1 VRCSKTEEGVAWSR
15 SGKGMS
21 DDKDC
26 MLAVSAKCGVSLARS
41 AASVGK
47 GQKAKG
53 ERIVCK
59 LQPLLWRG
67 DDGPSTYVHLDSNSK
82 LMRLLA
88 SMKL

>member
-1 VRCSKTEEGVAWSR
+1 MRCSKTEEGVAWSR

-26 MLAVSAKCGVSLARS
+26 MLAVSAKCG
-41 AASVGK
+41 
-47 GQKAKG
+47 

-67 DDGPSTYVHLDSNSK
+67 DDGPSTYVHEDSDSK

>member
-1 VRCSKTEEGVAWSR
+1 MKNDAGNGERCSVRCSKTEEGVAWSR

-41 AASVGK
+41 VASVGK

-67 DDGPSTYVHLDSNSK
+67 DDGPSTAI
-82 LMRLLA
+82 A
-88 SMKL
+88 S